1 MPKPNHKKD
10 DIVRV
15 RHMLDFARK
24 AVQFNKGKSRADL
37 DSNEMLAMATIHLIE
52 LLGEAS
58 RTISSELRRQYPE
71 IPWDLISSTRNR
83 LVHGYIDVDLDVVWT
98 IVTKDLP
105 PLVAQLG
112 RILKDR
118 RM

>member
-1 MPKPNHKKD
+1 MPRPSHKKD
-10 DIVRV
+10 DLVRV

-37 DSNEMLAMATIHLIE
+37 DSNEMLAMASIHLIE

-58 RTISSELRRQYPE
+58 RTTSSELRGRYPE
-71 IPWDLISSTRNR
+71 IPWDSISGTRNR
-83 LVHGYIDVDLDVVWT
+83 LVHGYIDVDLDVIWT
-98 IVTKDLP
+98 IVTRDLP
-105 PLVAQLG
+105 PLIVQLS

-118 RM
+118 GV

>member
-1 MPKPNHKKD
+1 MKKPDHKD
-10 DIVRV
+10 DVVRV

-52 LLGEAS
+52 VIGEAS
-58 RTISSELRRQYPE
+58 RTISAELRHQYPE
-71 IPWDLISSTRNR
+71 IPWDAISGTRNR
-83 LVHGYIDVDLDVVWT
+83 LAHGYIDVDLDIVWT

-105 PLVAQLG
+105 LLIVQLR
-112 RILKDR
+112 RILKDEGV
-118 RM
+118 

>member
-1 MPKPNHKKD
+1 MQKPNHKD
-10 DIVRV
+10 DIIRV

-52 LLGEAS
+52 LIGEAS
-58 RTISSELRRQYPE
+58 RTISAELHHQYPE
-71 IPWDLISSTRNR
+71 IPWDLISGTRNR
-83 LVHGYIDVDLDVVWT
+83 LIHGYIDVDLDVVWT

-105 PLVAQLG
+105 LLIVQLR
-112 RILKDR
+112 RILKDKVE
-118 RM
+118 